1 MTITSQLS
9 LKQKFII
16 LSGLLLLTTGVIIVS
31 QWVVIKANNEI
42 MRAYQNRYTSYLLAD
57 ELRQSSDDLTRLV
70 RAYVATGQQKW
81 KDQYDEVVN
90 IRAGKQARPAGYEGI
105 YWDFRAA
112 DINMSG
118 QPGPTVALLDMM
130 RAQGFDTEE
139 LDKLK
144 EANDLSTSLAQTES
158 QAIGLTATLAAQGEG
173 RPDTKNQAFIRA
185 NEMVNGA
192 EYLQKKAA
200 IMVPINDFF
209 KLLDQRTADSI
220 AQAQD
225 ETHTWQIAQAIVVL
239 IMLAVFFALLYSSF
253 QYIIRS
259 IRLSMGF
266 AQSVSRGD
274 LTTDVKH
281 SGTDEVA
288 QLMQAL
294 NEMQTGLG
302 SLVTLVRG
310 SSSSVAMASAE
321 ISQGSMDL
329 SARTSSQASALQ
341 QTAASMEQLSVTVR
355 HNADNAKKA
364 NDMSQEAAHIAQEG
378 GNIVTQVIDT
388 MHEISDKSQKI
399 TDIVGM
405 IDAIAFQTN
414 ILALNAAVEAAR
426 AGESGRGFAV
436 VAAEVRAL
444 AQRAASAA
452 KDIRHLID
460 ESALSVNT
468 GSELVERSGSTMN
481 NVVNSIDKVKVLVG
495 EISASNHEQ
504 SSGVN
509 QIGQAVAQMD
519 QDTQQN
525 AALVEQMTAAA
536 GNLNQQAQDLVRS
549 VAVFKVREQYQVS

>member
-173 RPDTKNQAFIRA
+173 RLDTKNQAFIRA